1 MEFPNMYNS
10 LINFSFVRRY
20 AKKRSD
26 KYDSLITSLRS
37 ARMDIHYSTYVE
49 QGALYAFQT
58 YTTVL
63 VSLFLMQYLVDIPI
77 FGLLKTY
84 HGVIFSSIAYAVLP
98 IISAYLVYWSYLQY
112 PRFIAYSRATKIDVL
127 LPHASSFCYGMT
139 KGGTPIYET
148 IKELAENPHIY
159 GEIATEALYIVRDV
173 ELLGHDLV
181 KAVKNTAKYTP
192 SRTFHD
198 FLENLV
204 PMIQG
209 GSDIHQYFAVK
220 TEQYFLHA
228 KKTQEMFIKTLEII
242 SEVYVVA
249 FVAVPIFLLITL
261 VTIGLLNLSQTS
273 YLFQALYLGLPLG
286 SIALIVL
293 IDSISPKEEL
303 GIHYVNRET
312 QRKSQLMD
320 EEEID
325 EENYESNLKKY
336 NNKKL
341 KRKIIGKLKNPLAPI
356 LEKPVYA
363 FILSVP
369 LMTLPFL
376 MTSADLNKQIVLSI
390 IIALLPVS
398 LAHEYKM
405 RKLSKLD
412 KAVPDF
418 LRRLAEVNEMGIP
431 INHAISL
438 LLKSDVGLLSGE
450 VKRVWLDM
458 EWGGEMKDALSR
470 FENRIGTPALRRAVT
485 LLVKATEV
493 SDDTRDVLLIAAED
507 TENMLKLRDDRF
519 HTGFIYLATVY
530 IAFGTFMYVCYSF
543 STQFIPSMSGLGG
556 DNMLNVDQITSTMFN
571 TCGILGFFSGLILGE
586 MAHGNL
592 FSGLKHSV
600 IFLAITF
607 ACFTMLMNY

>member
-1 MEFPNMYNS
+1 
-10 LINFSFVRRY
+10 
-20 AKKRSD
+20 
-26 KYDSLITSLRS
+26 
-37 ARMDIHYSTYVE
+37 
-49 QGALYAFQT
+49 
-58 YTTVL
+58 
-63 VSLFLMQYLVDIPI
+63 
-77 FGLLKTY
+77 
-84 HGVIFSSIAYAVLP
+84 
-98 IISAYLVYWSYLQY
+98 
-112 PRFIAYSRATKIDVL
+112 
-127 LPHASSFCYGMT
+127 
-139 KGGTPIYET
+139 
-148 IKELAENPHIY
+148 
-159 GEIATEALYIVRDV
+159 
-173 ELLGHDLV
+173 
-181 KAVKNTAKYTP
+181 
-192 SRTFHD
+192 
-198 FLENLV
+198 
-204 PMIQG
+204 
-209 GSDIHQYFAVK
+209 
-220 TEQYFLHA
+220 
-228 KKTQEMFIKTLEII
+228 
-242 SEVYVVA
+242 
-249 FVAVPIFLLITL
+249 
-261 VTIGLLNLSQTS
+261 
-273 YLFQALYLGLPLG
+273 
-286 SIALIVL
+286 
-293 IDSISPKEEL
+293 
-303 GIHYVNRET
+303 
-312 QRKSQLMD
+312 MD